1 MLRYMLD
8 TDISSYVMKGSE
20 PGVMK
25 HLASVSVGDV
35 CISAISKAELLYGVE
50 VSPRSEQDHARLDI
64 FLRHV
69 VVLDFPQD
77 AALDYAEIR
86 AWLKKRGT
94 MIGAND
100 LFIAAQDFTIPVTAP
115 PVNFTSQIGA
125 TVITGSSLNSLS
137 FTSCLDQA
145 NELGPPSGTFCGV
158 PAGSIMLSP
167 SITTA
172 GPFFNTQTT
181 ISVAALAAPY
191 AVDQRLTLILGAGA
205 SVDLSTTLISAVTP
219 VPEPAS
225 GTLLGGIAILLVVGR
240 LIPRSIPRSLRS

>member
-1 MLRYMLD
+1 MRIFGSLLTLGLLATVAAAGAIQISYALD
-8 TDISSYVMKGSE
+8 GGPIV
-20 PGVMK
+20 
-25 HLASVSVGDV
+25 V
-35 CISAISKAELLYGVE
+35 CG
-50 VSPRSEQDHARLDI
+50 VSPANTTTSCVDTSLPLNITGLTSTSNSPGLPSGAVLTTK
-64 FLRHV
+64 LSVANLTSVAHV
-69 VVLDFPQD
+69 L
-77 AALDYAEIR
+77 
-86 AWLKKRGT
+86 
-94 MIGAND
+94 D